1 MQTKSTREN
10 QRTMKTSE
18 LVRRFLPYFRPYR
31 GMLALDLFCA
41 MLTTLCDL
49 VLPMIVRSITGLASG
64 SAAALTVAYVLK
76 VGGVYVLLRLVDTV
90 ANYIMVARG
99 HVMGTYIERDMR
111 HALFEHLQ
119 EMGFAYYSNAKVGQI
134 MARITSDL
142 FDVTEF
148 AHHCPEEFLI
158 AAIKITVP
166 FVILLGINPV
176 LTVIIFLMLPIM
188 LVLARHFNKKMRA
201 AFKESRHQVGE
212 INAQVEDSLLGIRVV
227 KSFANEPMEIDKF
240 DRGNEEFVRIG
251 RRKYRYMAGYNT
263 TTRSFDGVMYIVVVI
278 VGALFIIDGKI
289 TAADYMAYLLY
300 ISTLLTSIRRVV
312 DYAEQFQRGMTGIE
326 RFCEIMDVQP
336 DVNDA
341 PGAKELTGVK
351 GDVTFD
357 HVSFH
362 YNDNDRTVLA
372 DINETVKAGDKI
384 ALVGPSGG
392 GKTTFCNLIPRF
404 YDVSGGRILIDGQDI
419 AQLTQRSLRENIGMV
434 QQEVYMF
441 SGTIYENI
449 DLGRR
454 LPREAIEKAA
464 RCAQAEEFILT
475 TPEGYEHPVRAKAV
489 NLSGGQKQRLL
500 IARALAGNP
509 EILILDDSS
518 SALDYRTDAMMRS
531 AVRQEYPDTTLLL
544 VAQRVSSVKNA
555 DQILVLEEGRMAGL
569 GTHEALLRD
578 CPLYAQIAKIQMG
591 GDDDAAA

>member
-1 MQTKSTREN
+1 MQTKSTNGN

-41 MLTTLCDL
+41 TLTTLCDL

-64 SAAALTVAYVLK
+64 SAAALTVVYVLK
-76 VGGVYVLLRLVDTV
+76 VGGVYVLLRLIDTV

-188 LVLARHFNKKMRA
+188 LVLARYFNKKMRA

-419 AQLTQRSLRENIGMV
+419 AGLTQRSLRENIGMV

-449 DLGRR
+449 AYG
-454 LPREAIEKAA
+454 LPGATREQVETAA
-464 RCAQAEEFILT
+464 RQAGADGFIREL
-475 TPEGYEHPVRAKAV
+475 PDGYDTYVGERGVK
-489 NLSGGQKQRLL
+489 LSGGQKQRIS
-500 IARALAGNP
+500 IARVFLKNP
-509 EILILDDSS
+509 PILILDEAT
-518 SALDYRTDAMMRS
+518 SALDNESERLVQDSLEKLSKGRTTYTIAHRL
-531 AVRQEYPDTTLLL
+531 TTIRG
-544 VAQRVSSVKNA
+544 ATS
-555 DQILVLEEGRMAGL
+555 IWVLTQDGIVEK
-569 GTHEALLRD
+569 GTHQELMAKTGKYYE
-578 CPLYAQIAKIQMG
+578 LYSMYTEEL
-591 GDDDAAA
+591 